1 MDVYAPLAALGKFA
15 GYFARYGCDF
25 ALQISHAGLAGVVLD
40 YFLQSRFVER
50 RIFFGQPV
58 FWNLAFDQIPA
69 RDFHFFGFGISRDFK
84 YFHAVHQCRWDC
96 VKRVGSGEE

>member
-1 MDVYAPLAALGKFA
+1 MIFFCYFVTEFLRSQIFGDVFLMDVYAPLATLGKFA

-40 YFLQSRFVER
+40 HFLQGRFVER

-58 FWNLAFDQIPA
+58 F
-69 RDFHFFGFGISRDFK
+69 
-84 YFHAVHQCRWDC
+84 
-96 VKRVGSGEE
+96 